1 MSDLPKELIHIN
13 RYNSKVLEMF
23 IAIGILQNEVNNYV
37 LKPTEDNLKIL
48 IEKVSLLEARFE
60 NMKNSLLS
68 VIKEINNEDS
78 LEFIDGEQTED
89 GIRL

>member
-1 MSDLPKELIHIN
+1 MSDLPKEFIHIN

-37 LKPTEDNLKIL
+37 LEPTEDNLKIL